1 MNGQKYEQ
9 LWGYCNFPKCKQRY
23 RAEGNHGTTGFKN
36 HLKSQHSIVKGQQ
49 QLKVGKDPGTEIT
62 HVQPYKYDQEVS
74 LQKLNLAI
82 TMHEYPF
89 NIVEHE
95 YLVDFIKSLRPNF
108 PIKSRITVR
117 KEIMDKYLE
126 EKEVLYAY
134 LKTMQCRFSATMDMW
149 TSCQNKGYMCV
160 TIHWV
165 DNEWRMQKRIIG
177 FFNVKGR
184 HTGAKLSETFTEVM
198 VNWYIEK
205 RLFALTLDNA
215 SSNEVAVHDIISY
228 LKDNGNGSLVCDGIF
243 FHVRCA
249 CHILNLVARDGLKAI
264 SATITK
270 IKSLVLAVK
279 GSPLQWEML
288 LKCATE
294 SGLDTKRGISM
305 DVSTRWNSTY
315 LMLRDAL
322 YYKHAFVRLK
332 SANRRRYD
340 KMSPSPAEWDKAF
353 TLYQCLKKFYDL
365 TEILSGTSY
374 PTANLFYKGF
384 CDIKL
389 MLDEWCFSD
398 DATISAMA
406 IAMNEK
412 FEKYWQQSNIALAV
426 ACFLDPR
433 YKKKLIEYYMR
444 KFYGDEYQVKLDEF
458 VSVIKK
464 LYQFYASSANA
475 TSKKKS
481 SKTGPSNATDII
493 MGDVDEDLENFL
505 YSASEPGMVESNEL
519 EKYMAEPLQKI
530 VDEFDIL
537 AWWKNKRED
546 YPIITQIV
554 RDVMAIQ
561 VSTVASESAFSAAG
575 RVVDPY
581 RNRLDPEIVEALI
594 CTKDWVAAARKGDD
608 LYFCTYFLVTNLYL
622 HLKNGLIS
630 YLSFC
635 IQILKMLDQL

>member
-1 MNGQKYEQ
+1 MFSFFLSGSTSKRLASQKPSASPSSSRTPAPPSARGSSTPSETSITNVGTDVEICGDDLEEDEEDGEDQEQ
-9 LWGYCNFPKCKQRY
+9 
-23 RAEGNHGTTGFKN
+23 A
-36 HLKSQHSIVKGQQ
+36 
-49 QLKVGKDPGTEIT
+49 QLVARGGRGAHREVWKYFTKKVE
-62 HVQPYKYDQEVS
+62 VVEPYKYDQEVS

-165 DNEWRMQKRIIG
+165 DDEWRMQKRIIG

-215 SSNEVAVHDIISY
+215 SSNEVAVHDIISD
-228 LKDNGNGSLVCDGIF
+228 LKDNDNGSLVCDGIF

-270 IKSLVLAVK
+270 IKSLVLVVK

-288 LKCATE
+288 L
-294 SGLDTKRGISM
+294 
-305 DVSTRWNSTY
+305 N
-315 LMLRDAL
+315 
-322 YYKHAFVRLK
+322 
-332 SANRRRYD
+332 
-340 KMSPSPAEWDKAF
+340 
-353 TLYQCLKKFYDL
+353 
-365 TEILSGTSY
+365 
-374 PTANLFYKGF
+374 
-384 CDIKL
+384 
-389 MLDEWCFSD
+389 D

-412 FEKYWQQSNIALAV
+412 FEKYWRNSTLLFFV

-464 LYQFYASSANA
+464 LYRFYASSANA
-475 TSKKKS
+475 TSKKKN
-481 SKTGPSNATDII
+481 SKYVGSI
-493 MGDVDEDLENFL
+493 VSDLE
-505 YSASEPGMVESNEL
+505 
-519 EKYMAEPLQKI
+519 
-530 VDEFDIL
+530 
-537 AWWKNKRED
+537 
-546 YPIITQIV
+546 
-554 RDVMAIQ
+554 
-561 VSTVASESAFSAAG
+561 
-575 RVVDPY
+575 
-581 RNRLDPEIVEALI
+581 VEALSLAMAN
-594 CTKDWVAAARKGDD
+594 K
-608 LYFCTYFLVTNLYL
+608 
-622 HLKNGLIS
+622 LKLEEEINEGMKRSEELEDMGSVFEI
-630 YLSFC
+630 
-635 IQILKMLDQL
+635 